1 MTGRDSHP
9 GRRTERKPAPDQ
21 ISEEE
26 LAAERGSR
34 LPDREALSVLDANVA
49 IPADPSIAA
58 DVLLGGEPPEPGE
71 GEHPGGDE
79 PGDGEPADD
88 A

>member
-1 MTGRDSHP
+1 MTGRETGP

-26 LAAERGSR
+26 LAAERGSQ

-58 DVLLGGEPPEPGE
+58 EVLLGGEPPEANSAGGADQHGPPGE
-71 GEHPGGDE
+71 E
-79 PGDGEPADD
+79 PDG
-88 A
+88 

>member
-1 MTGRDSHP
+1 MTGRDSDP
-9 GRRTERKPAPDQ
+9 GRGKERKPAPER

-26 LAAERGSR
+26 LAAERGSQ

-58 DVLLGGEPPEPGE
+58 EVLLGGDPPEADPPEGADQPG
-71 GEHPGGDE
+71 PPDE
-79 PGDGEPADD
+79 SADG
-88 A
+88 

>member
-1 MTGRDSHP
+1 MTGRDTGP

-26 LAAERGSR
+26 LAAERGSQ

-58 DVLLGGEPPEPGE
+58 EVLLGGEPPEADPPE
-71 GEHPGGDE
+71 GGDQ
-79 PGDGEPADD
+79 PGPPDEETDS
-88 A
+88 